1 MNIVSKIT
9 DKGMYLRQRMYI
21 KKKTKELDFLI
32 KNRTSKNRIY
42 FFCTP
47 STVILETSPAV
58 LLVKVDERMVS

>member
-47 STVILETSPAV
+47 STVILEIKPSCIV
-58 LLVKVDERMVS
+58 G

>member
-42 FFCTP
+42 FSVLL
-47 STVILETSPAV
+47 STVILEIKPSCIV
-58 LLVKVDERMVS
+58 G

>member
-32 KNRTSKNRIY
+32 KTERLRIESI
-42 FFCTP
+42 FSVLLP
-47 STVILETSPAV
+47 TVILEIKPSCIV
-58 LLVKVDERMVS
+58 G